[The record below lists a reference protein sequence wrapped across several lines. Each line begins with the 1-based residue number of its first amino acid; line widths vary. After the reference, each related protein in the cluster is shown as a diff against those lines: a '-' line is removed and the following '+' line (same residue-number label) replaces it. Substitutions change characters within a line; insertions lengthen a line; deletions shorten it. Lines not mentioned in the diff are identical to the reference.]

1 MEQNLNI
8 ELKQITSELQEI
20 ISVMERISGGIRS
33 DFRGIGSEY
42 CASCLNNVAKEFRT
56 TAKNIEQTKAAV
68 PPQGIHF
75 I

>member
-1 MEQNLNI
+1 
-8 ELKQITSELQEI
+8 
-20 ISVMERISGGIRS
+20 MERISGGIRS